1 MGIFIYKFFSL
12 IAARSNQFMSYLM
25 FTEDYIQRT
34 LYISS
39 RGLSRAG
46 LVVLIFSFLN
56 VILSMYGT
64 LLWALDSP
72 GYIFRAS
79 NATIA
84 DYQDQRNDN
93 PPYIV
98 QLSLDSTEIE
108 NTEQKLPQILGAELF
123 NPGLNYTLTGQVTN
137 SRGSPEIVAPTKQ
150 AGVGARI
157 WLDDSGFSV
166 SPDSYAMVPLDSP
179 VDGQSFPGACI
190 RFDGGSAVWN
200 CTFSNVFALDFTA
213 TIAGRPEVHWSDDY
227 DEQQD
232 SRYILS
238 SRTDN
243 IWTSFGQGGGS
254 ALMTQVFTVTKGKR
268 RHMFTESVLKV
279 TMLTTPE
286 TPFARQ
292 EVTDLVERT
301 WSTNETERSDP
312 LVGRI
317 INSMMGAQSRNVSY
331 NFGANTADN
340 DNKTALQSNW
350 GFYSVES
357 DGTAMYSLIS
367 ITTTNITLVRSET
380 IDKAPEPF
388 EECDRANYQNE
399 AFGGKV
405 TRTDC
410 ASSKASSGRP
420 EFFGQVDTAAVMI
433 AYGLGDGRSNI
444 SAQSLDD
451 DVFSWIWNSTETVKS
466 LLVARAYTVSIDP
479 SLVEISVEKLMVA
492 MSRLQLALSCLAFVL
507 AVVVWL
513 GLMIFADAHWASTL
527 LANLIHTTSEASTGV
542 KPGYMSRPPDVT
554 LLSGSQKKVLAVDG
568 KMVTLHNPAFVPM
581 QPLVS
586 PAAYPSDAKNYTETG
601 AYPVGYNDPNA
612 GREGLLSGYRH
623 PDPYTR

>member
-12 IAARSNQFMSYLM
+12 IAARSNQFTSYLM

-46 LVVLIFSFLN
+46 LVVLVFSLLN
-56 VILSMYGT
+56 LILSLYGT

-98 QLSLDSTEIE
+98 QLSLDSIEIE
-108 NTEQKLPQILGAELF
+108 DTKQKLPQIIGAELF

-137 SRGSPEIVAPTKQ
+137 RRGSPEIVAPTKQ

-157 WLDDSGFSV
+157 WLDDNGFSV
-166 SPDSYAMVPLDSP
+166 SPDSYAMVPQASP
-179 VDGQSFPGACI
+179 VDGQSFPACS

-200 CTFSNVFALDFTA
+200 CTFSNVFALDFVETL
-213 TIAGRPEVHWSDDY
+213 TGKPEVHWSDDS
-227 DEQQD
+227 DEQRD
-232 SRYILS
+232 SRYILPN
-238 SRTDN
+238 RADN
-243 IWTSFGQGGGS
+243 IWFSFGAGGGS

-268 RHMFTESVLKV
+268 RHMFTESTLKV

-286 TPFARQ
+286 TPFAR
-292 EVTDLVERT
+292 EDVTDLVERT

-331 NFGANTADN
+331 NFGLNAADN

-357 DGTAMYSLIS
+357 NGTAMYSLIS

-388 EECDRANYQNE
+388 EKCDRANFQNE
-399 AFGGKV
+399 ASGGKV

-410 ASSKASSGRP
+410 AGSKASVGRP

-433 AYGLGDGRSNI
+433 AHGLGNGRSNT

-451 DVFSWIWNSTETVKS
+451 DVFLWIWNSTETIKS

-492 MSRLQLALSCLAFVL
+492 MSRLQLALSCLTFVL
-507 AVVVWL
+507 AVVIWL

-527 LANLIHTTSEASTGV
+527 LANLIHTTSDANTGA
-542 KPGYMSRPPDVT
+542 KPGYMSRPPDVA
-554 LLSGSQKKVLAVDG
+554 LLPGSQKKVLAVDG
-568 KMVTLHNPAFVPM
+568 KMVTLHNPVFVPM
-581 QPLVS
+581 QPLAS
-586 PAAYPSDAKNYTETG
+586 PAAYPSDAKNYAETG
-601 AYPVGYNDPNA
+601 VYPMGYNDPNS
-612 GREGLLSGYRH
+612 GREGLLSGYRQ
-623 PDPYTR
+623 PGPYTQ